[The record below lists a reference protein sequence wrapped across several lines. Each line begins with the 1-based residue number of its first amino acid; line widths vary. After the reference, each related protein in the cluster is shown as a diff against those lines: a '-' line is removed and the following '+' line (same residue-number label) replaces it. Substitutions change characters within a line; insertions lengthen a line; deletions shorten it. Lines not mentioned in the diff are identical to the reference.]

1 MRRIRTGSDRRTAF
15 LTTSVRRQ
23 AAWTH
28 AGEAVTDSVIVRAPW
43 CGTAGGMTASMPAA
57 TPQDRHSGGDGDA
70 EADRD
75 AEMDLEQEYSDGG
88 PGEHGED
95 SAQPSVE

>member
-1 MRRIRTGSDRRTAF
+1 
-15 LTTSVRRQ
+15 
-23 AAWTH
+23 
-28 AGEAVTDSVIVRAPW
+28 
-43 CGTAGGMTASMPAA
+43 MTASMPAA

-75 AEMDLEQEYSDGG
+75 AEMDMEQEYSDGG
-88 PGEHGED
+88 PGEHSED